1 MKHPMS
7 TNELPSPAIFRPLQT
22 PPRLPPRF
30 ATVSRPCILNWCVAH
45 WPRHVAQTSVAL
57 LVCRSNVHTP
67 LHRSVGNFVSILSRW
82 LAISYNQLSITFQP
96 IQVAQLY
103 IAAISWP
110 IHLVHYVLKVMMIRY
125 DEQYF
130 HAPQSWRVASL
141 IAARK
146 PKENGDS
153 NEENLKQK
161 I

>member
-1 MKHPMS
+1 MS

-67 LHRSVGNFVSILSRW
+67 LHISVGNFVSILSRW